1 MSQHQR
7 RGRAVQR
14 QRSNGVPRA
23 FYILLGVV
31 AIVGVA
37 ALAAVTLRS
46 GQGAATS
53 ATPVAPANP
62 QALNAPIGQTPEGFW
77 YKGKPDAPVTVVEY
91 ADFQCP
97 GCGYFATQIEPRLTA
112 DYIETG
118 KARFVYHD
126 YPLTIHPNAI
136 AGAEAARC
144 AGDQGAFWPMHD
156 MLFANQAQWS
166 NQPQPLQQFGVYAE
180 QLKLDRAAFE
190 QCVAGGKYRESIL
203 KAQQAGDQLGLAGTP
218 SFAVNGA
225 LLNTQGVQ
233 TVDEIADRL
242 KQAIDDALTAKK

>member
-1 MSQHQR
+1 MSQHQQ
-7 RGRAVQR
+7 RGRAVRR
-14 QRSNGVPRA
+14 QRSNSVPRA
-23 FYILLGVV
+23 FYILLAAV

-46 GQGAATS
+46 GQGATTS
-53 ATPVAPANP
+53 ATPIAPANL
-62 QALNAPIGQTPEGFW
+62 ATLNAPIGQTPEGFW
-77 YKGKPDAPVTVVEY
+77 YKGKPEAPVTVVEY

-97 GCGYFATQIEPRLTA
+97 GCGFFATQIEPRLTA
-112 DYIETG
+112 DYIESG
-118 KARFVYHD
+118 KARFVFQD

-136 AGAEAARC
+136 PAAEAARC

-156 MLFANQAQWS
+156 MLFDNQAQWA

-180 QLKLDRAAFE
+180 QLKLDGTAFQ
-190 QCVAGGKYRESIL
+190 QCMASGKHHQFIL
-203 KAQQAGDQLGLAGTP
+203 KAQQAGDQLGLSGTP

-225 LLNTQGVQ
+225 LLDTQGVQ
-233 TVDEIADRL
+233 TVNEIADRL